1 MTRAQRTKETK
12 GPLTL
17 AVDVGGTGV
26 KAVVLRPDG
35 RPVGERLRE
44 PTPHPATPRAVL
56 ATIEALA
63 RRLEPFD
70 RVSIGFPG
78 VVTAGVVRSAPNL
91 ADRAWRGHDVA
102 ADVTRRL
109 GKPVR
114 ARNDAVVQGLGA
126 IRGRGVEMVVTLGT
140 GMGSALFVDGR
151 PAPLELGHHPWRG
164 GKTYEE
170 RLSDAARRRVGH
182 RRWSRR
188 ARRALDQI
196 LAVFLP
202 DVLYV
207 GGGNAARIRG
217 ALPASVRIVDNVDGL
232 LGGIRLWDAPDG
244 AAAPRVRARAPRVSA
259 GELAARPRRRARR

>member
-1 MTRAQRTKETK
+1 MTRPRRTQATK
-12 GPLTL
+12 APLTL

-26 KAVVLRPDG
+26 KAVVLRADG

-56 ATIEALA
+56 ATIASLA

-70 RVSIGFPG
+70 RVSVGFPG

-102 ADVTRRL
+102 TDLSRRL
-109 GKPVR
+109 GRPVR

-151 PAPLELGHHPWRG
+151 PAPLELGHPPWRA

-170 RLSDAARRRVGH
+170 RLSDAARRRVGR

-188 ARRALDQI
+188 AKKAIEQI

-217 ALPASVRIVDNVDGL
+217 PLPPSVRVVDNVDGL
-232 LGGIRLWDAPDG
+232 LGGIRLWEVPGEG
-244 AAAPRVRARAPRVSA
+244 AARGPLVSA
-259 GELAARPRRRARR
+259 RGRGARPRRRARR